1 MTKSGK
7 SIESYVRGWMP
18 KPLSHPHIVA
28 YTANFKVPHDFG
40 CPGAILITNFHGKEF
55 YLTEIVVHGFKEGPI
70 FFPANSWI
78 HSRKD
83 NPESRIIFKNKVR
96 MNGTIL
102 VLLVMITLLNEV

>member
-1 MTKSGK
+1 M
-7 SIESYVRGWMP
+7 
-18 KPLSHPHIVA
+18 
-28 YTANFKVPHDFG
+28 
-40 CPGAILITNFHGKEF
+40 
-55 YLTEIVVHGFKEGPI
+55 EIVIHGFEKGPI

>member
-7 SIESYVRGWMP
+7 SIESYVRGWIL

-40 CPGAILITNFHGKEF
+40 CPGAMLITNFHGKEF
-55 YLTEIVVHGFKEGPI
+55 YLMEIVIHGFEKGPI

-78 HSRKD
+78 HSRKE
-83 NPESRIIFKNKVR
+83 NPESRIIFKNKVHT
-96 MNGTIL
+96 NGTLL
-102 VLLVMITLLNEV
+102 VLVMIILLNEA